1 MSKEWRK
8 NGEKRKAT
16 FLFFLFPLKAVHE
29 GSVSCVEWVRCS
41 VALSDI
47 TKGNLGP
54 EVCRWGCQSAT
65 NIKGSYKNKRK
76 ENGCLI
82 NTVALCLTF
91 CVLSNIHWSP
101 ATESNI

>member
-1 MSKEWRK
+1 MLKAFPSPHFTFLHSTGTSGNKVCLR
-8 NGEKRKAT
+8 NGERTEKREKLH
-16 FLFFLFPLKAVHE
+16 FFSFFLFPLKAVHE
-29 GSVSCVEWVRCS
+29 GSVAYVEWVRCS

-76 ENGCLI
+76 EMD
-82 NTVALCLTF
+82 V
-91 CVLSNIHWSP
+91 
-101 ATESNI
+101 

>member
-8 NGEKRKAT
+8 NGKKRKAT
-16 FLFFLFPLKAVHE
+16 FFFFFPLKAVHE
-29 GSVSCVEWVRCS
+29 GSVACVEWVRSS

-65 NIKGSYKNKRK
+65 TSRALTKTKGKRMD
-76 ENGCLI
+76 
-82 NTVALCLTF
+82 V
-91 CVLSNIHWSP
+91 
-101 ATESNI
+101 